1 MGWRDEQGKSE
12 EGLRTVWQSGR
23 RACFLDVAGQGCR
36 ELACVLKVVG
46 VGGGRRL
53 LQSQWPEEKQK
64 KGLEEVCLTLIQ
76 EIRKRDGG
84 ALGMLMW
91 HRVGNA
97 QRCRGRGMPLSC
109 GPGMTAISKEE

>member
-46 VGGGRRL
+46 VGGG
-53 LQSQWPEEKQK
+53 EKAVAISMARGETK
-64 KGLEEVCLTLIQ
+64 KGTGGGLSYTDTGDQ
-76 EIRKRDGG
+76 E
-84 ALGMLMW
+84 
-91 HRVGNA
+91 
-97 QRCRGRGMPLSC
+97 
-109 GPGMTAISKEE
+109 T

>member
-12 EGLRTVWQSGR
+12 EGLRTAWQSGR

-46 VGGGRRL
+46 EKVVEVSMARGEAKRGAGGSPSYTDTGD
-53 LQSQWPEEKQK
+53 Q
-64 KGLEEVCLTLIQ
+64 GTC
-76 EIRKRDGG
+76 DGG

-91 HRVGNA
+91 HRAGNA